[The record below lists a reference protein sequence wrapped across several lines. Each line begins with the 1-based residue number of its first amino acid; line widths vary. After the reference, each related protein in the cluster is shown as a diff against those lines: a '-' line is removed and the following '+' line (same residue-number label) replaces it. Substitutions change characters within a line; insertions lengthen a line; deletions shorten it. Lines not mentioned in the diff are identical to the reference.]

1 MAAALAEFRELP
13 ITAVIND
20 AMIAMIM
27 ITTRI
32 STSVNPSRRGRSGV
46 RVEAETVENDGVIMI
61 IRERGPVEET
71 IETAVRMARRREI
84 LLTGI
89 SNQPR
94 RGHGLIRPPAEKLVM
109 LSASWGP
116 SPSVF
121 SGS

>member
-1 MAAALAEFRELP
+1 MIVARVAAARAEFSELP

-20 AMIAMIM
+20 AMIAMIR

-32 STSVNPSRRGRSGV
+32 STSVNPSRRRRSGV

-89 SNQPR
+89 SN
-94 RGHGLIRPPAEKLVM
+94 
-109 LSASWGP
+109 
-116 SPSVF
+116 
-121 SGS
+121 